1 MESCKTKSAFGFRVF
16 RFHFHKKWKIFG
28 NMFGELFLFSLL
40 GNGAYVSSKFEN
52 AGFMF
57 SMFSF
62 SNVENTFR

>member
-1 MESCKTKSAFGFRVF
+1 
-16 RFHFHKKWKIFG
+16 
-28 NMFGELFLFSLL
+28 MFGELFLFSLL